1 MLVLGV
7 AIVLAILSIA
17 TFPCWGY
24 SARWGFT
31 LSTLAGTL
39 LLCVAVVVVGSK
51 YVSKAAEPQGAMA
64 RKDRLAGLGLAAA
77 PSSPQ
82 ILAPGRT
89 FP

>member
-7 AIVLAILSIA
+7 AIVLTILSIA
-17 TFPCWGY
+17 TYPCWAH

-31 LSTLAGTL
+31 PSTLAGTL

-51 YVSKAAEPQGAMA
+51 FASKAADPEVAMA
-64 RKDRLAGLGLAAA
+64 RKDRLAGPVLSAA
-77 PSSPQ
+77 PPSPQ

>member
-7 AIVLAILSIA
+7 AIVLAIVSIA
-17 TFPCWGY
+17 TFPCWAY
-24 SARWGFT
+24 STGWGFT
-31 LSTLAGTL
+31 PSTLAGAL

-51 YVSKAAEPQGAMA
+51 YASKAAEPEIAMA
-64 RKDRLAGLGLAAA
+64 RKDRIAGLVLSAA
-77 PSSPQ
+77 PPSPQ